1 MPAIAIDPQVVARA
15 LREDPALDL
24 LKAYNRVWVI
34 PLFAAHLWHVDGSVS
49 PEWFH
54 ERVTEAIATA
64 KEDLERKTEVT
75 AGEYCQDWVTRR
87 WLDTEVVDGRTRY
100 LLSSSSLRVL
110 EFVSGLVDAESTVSG
125 ARLSSLADAVKRL
138 ADMVNP
144 EQAAQRARLQDD
156 IRELQLR
163 LEAVEAGK
171 GTAASV
177 DQMREQLG
185 EVLSLTRSLPA
196 DFRMLRLSIQ
206 DRHKTIARQAL
217 ADPPKA
223 ELVERYLHEHDL
235 LASTREG
242 AAYKRFA
249 RILSHSDEAETI
261 QRGTDQILQTGF
273 AREHMSRSQRR
284 QLDSMFSTLLSAELQ
299 VQEANVRWTG
309 SLRRVLTRSA
319 SSENARLL
327 SLISRALDAGAQ
339 WCAQD
344 PGPRRLPEGTDLLGL
359 GKADI
364 VDVTQLRTWTRSNAA
379 TVSIARTRA
388 SGQLPAWERAAMR
401 LSHNTSGPVVTK
413 HVNKLLGERGAVT
426 AADVFEASPE
436 EFRRLGLAVTL
447 LDLAARFGRVDT
459 SALQSVELTG
469 ARRAPLEVVLPH
481 LVFDQPI
488 PVGQKNGTSA

>member
-1 MPAIAIDPQVVARA
+1 MTTMATDAQVVARA

-34 PLFAAHLWHVDGSVS
+34 PLFAEHLWHVDGSVS

-87 WLDTEVVDGRTRY
+87 WLDTEVIDGRTRY

-110 EFVSGLVDAESTVSG
+110 EFVSGLVDAESSVSG
-125 ARLSSLADAVKRL
+125 ARLGSLADAVKRL

-144 EQAAQRARLQDD
+144 EQSAQRARLQND
-156 IRELQLR
+156 IRELQRR
-163 LEAVEAGK
+163 LKAVEAGE
-171 GTAASV
+171 GPASSV
-177 DQMREQLG
+177 EEMREQLT

-217 ADPPKA
+217 TDPPKA
-223 ELVERYLHEHDL
+223 DLVEGYLHEHDL

-242 AAYKRFA
+242 TAYKRFA
-249 RILSHSDEAETI
+249 RILSHSEEAETI
-261 QRGTDQILQTGF
+261 QRDTDQILETQF

-284 QLDSMFSTLLSAELQ
+284 QLDSMFSTLLAAEFQ

-309 SLRRVLTRSA
+309 SLRRVLTRTA

-327 SLISRALDAGAQ
+327 SLISRALDAGAH

-344 PGPRRLPEGTDLLGL
+344 PGPRRLPDGTDLLGL
-359 GKADI
+359 GKAEV

-379 TVSIARTRA
+379 TVSITTSRA
-388 SGQLPAWERAAMR
+388 SGQLPAAERAAMR
-401 LSHNTSGPVVTK
+401 LSHHTSGPVVAK
-413 HVNKLLGERGAVT
+413 SVNKLLVERGAVT
-426 AADVFEASPE
+426 AEDVFEASPE

-447 LDLAARFGRVDT
+447 LDLAARFGRVNT
-459 SALQSVELTG
+459 SALQSVELAG

-488 PVGQKNGTSA
+488 PVAQRRTSA